1 MARSL
6 IALLFISAIAFSIGC
21 SRNDNLPETK
31 RSSVVIDD
39 DYTYEAFN
47 NEEAKLGRFLFY
59 EKALSVND
67 AVSCGSCHK
76 QQFAFADNGQF
87 SQGFNQQTTTRN
99 SPPVQNI
106 QQISDFFPTGQIISL
121 FWDGR
126 REGLNEMVL
135 DPVMNH
141 VEMGMR
147 SEEDLVDR
155 ISTISYYKPL
165 FQNAYGSE
173 EVSIAKIRAAVT
185 AFVGSMQSRKSKFNA
200 VEFGFGMESYSNL
213 ESQGRELFFN
223 KYDCE
228 SCHRIQVPAGYD
240 QTADDSQKFVNIGL
254 DETSQDQGRADVTGN
269 PADAGRFKIPNLNNI
284 TLTAP
289 YMHDGRF
296 ATLDEVLDHY
306 SNSIANNPNLDVRLK
321 DEQGN
326 PMVMEITPEEKIAMK
341 AFLFTLQDNDFITD
355 PKFSDP
361 FN

>member
-1 MARSL
+1 MHYRTLGAIILALIVAYSCSKQEDLPNVNRSEV
-6 IALLFISAIAFSIGC
+6 S
-21 SRNDNLPETK
+21 
-31 RSSVVIDD
+31 IDD
-39 DYTYEAFN
+39 NYSYNAMN
-47 NEEAKLGRFLFY
+47 SAEEVKLGRFLFY

-76 QQFAFADNGQF
+76 QQFAFADNAVG
-87 SQGFNQQTTTRN
+87 SVGFNQQVTSRN
-99 SPPVQNI
+99 SPPIQNL
-106 QQISDFFPTGQIISL
+106 QIFGFADPLQSGVSL

-147 SEEDLVDR
+147 SEGDLVDR

-165 FQNAYGSE
+165 FEDAYGSE
-173 EVSIAKIRAAVT
+173 DVNIGKIRNALA
-185 AFVGSMQSRKSKFNA
+185 AFVGSMTSTQSKFHA
-200 VEFGFGMESYSNL
+200 AEFGGVSYSAL
-213 ESQGRELFFN
+213 EQTGRDLFFN

-228 SCHRIQVPAGYD
+228 SCHRIQEPAGYD
-240 QTADDSQKFVNIGL
+240 VAAVDDQKFVNIGL
-254 DETSQDQGRADVTGN
+254 DQNSQDQGRADVTGN
-269 PADAGRFKIPNLNNI
+269 PEDIGRFKIPNLNNI
-284 TLTAP
+284 SLTAP

-306 SNSIANNPNLDVRLK
+306 STDVKNNPNLDDRLK
-321 DEQGN
+321 DENGN
-326 PMVMEITPEEKIAMK
+326 PLVLNITEEEKFAMK
-341 AFLFTLQDNDFITD
+341 AFLMTLQDNNFVSD

>member
-1 MARSL
+1 MHFRIITVLFLLVILVYSCSKQDDLPDVNRSEV
-6 IALLFISAIAFSIGC
+6 
-21 SRNDNLPETK
+21 N
-31 RSSVVIDD
+31 IDD
-39 DYTYEAFN
+39 NYQYNASN
-47 NEEAKLGRFLFY
+47 NAEAKLGRFLFY

-76 QQFAFADNGQF
+76 QQFAFADNAVG
-87 SQGFNQQTTTRN
+87 SVGFNQQVTSRN
-99 SPPVQNI
+99 SPPIQNI
-106 QQISDFFPTGQIISL
+106 QQFGFVGPDQTGGVSL

-126 REGLNEMVL
+126 REGLNQMVL

-141 VEMGMR
+141 IEMGMR

-165 FQNAYGSE
+165 FEDAYGSE
-173 EVSIAKIRAAVT
+173 EVSITKIRNAMVS
-185 AFVGSMQSRKSKFNA
+185 FVGSMISTGSKFHA
-200 VEFGFGMESYSNL
+200 AEFGAINYSAL
-213 ESQGRELFFN
+213 EQTGRDLFFN

-228 SCHRIQVPAGYD
+228 SCHRIQEPAGYD
-240 QTADDSQKFVNIGL
+240 VAASNSLKFVNIGL
-254 DETSQDQGRADVTGN
+254 DINSQDQGRADVTGN
-269 PADAGRFKIPNLNNI
+269 PEDVGRFKIPNLNNI

-306 SNSIANNPNLDVRLK
+306 SVGVKNNPNLDDRLK
-321 DEQGN
+321 DQNGN
-326 PMVMEITPEEKIAMK
+326 PMVLNITEEEKRAMK
-341 AFLFTLQDNDFITD
+341 AFLQTLQDNNFISD

>member
-1 MARSL
+1 MHYRTIGA
-6 IALLFISAIAFSIGC
+6 IALVLILAYSC
-21 SRNDNLPETK
+21 SKQEDLPNVN
-31 RSSVVIDD
+31 RSEVNIDD
-39 DYTYEAFN
+39 NYQYSAAN
-47 NEEAKLGRFLFY
+47 NAEAKLGRFLFY

-76 QQFAFADNGQF
+76 QQFAFADNAVG
-87 SQGFNQQTTTRN
+87 SLGFNQQVTSRN
-99 SPPVQNI
+99 SPPIQNI
-106 QQISDFFPTGQIISL
+106 QNVQFFDFEIPQVSL

-126 REGLNEMVL
+126 REGLSQMVL

-147 SEEDLVDR
+147 SEDDLVDR

-165 FQNAYGSE
+165 FDDAYGTE
-173 EVSIAKIRAAVT
+173 EVSIEKIRNAMA
-185 AFVGSMQSRKSKFNA
+185 AFVGSMHSLSSKFHA
-200 VEFGFGMESYSNL
+200 AEFGAASYTAL
-213 ESQGRELFFN
+213 EQRGRDLFFN

-228 SCHRIQVPAGYD
+228 SCHRIQNPAGYD

-254 DETSQDQGRADVTGN
+254 DVNAIDKGRADVTGN
-269 PADAGRFKIPNLNNI
+269 PDDEGRFKIPNLNNI
-284 TLTAP
+284 SLTAP

-306 SNSIANNPNLDVRLK
+306 STGVRNSPNLDDRLK
-321 DEQGN
+321 DDSGN
-326 PMVMEITPEEKIAMK
+326 PMVLNITDEEKTAMK
-341 AFLFTLQDNDFITD
+341 AFLMTLQDNGFITD